1 MKMCHQQICLNA
13 IRREDGAIIAEVY
26 FLTSHLIKIH
36 PGNSLH
42 QSLPKVYRMS
52 LLFFYFEDVAK
63 KIL

>member
-1 MKMCHQQICLNA
+1 MCHQQICLNA

-42 QSLPKVYRMS
+42 QLLPFMT
-52 LLFFYFEDVAK
+52 LTFLNFEDVAK
-63 KIL
+63 IFL